1 MNRKGGSKGLTRG
14 KLRRPNQAGSA
25 EVIFSPYVEAAQED
39 PLTFF
44 LVFLTLFLSLGFL
57 AGARGDTTL
66 TRLGMKMLY
75 FRIFIA
81 FLTSRERR
89 LEAARAPSGC
99 LDTDRGTHSQWL
111 LEQCKSIRLL

>member
-1 MNRKGGSKGLTRG
+1 MTVSKDFIVPVEFGGSSETDV
-14 KLRRPNQAGSA
+14 RRRRSGHSTPAP
-25 EVIFSPYVEAAQED
+25 ELPFPYV
-39 PLTFF
+39 
-44 LVFLTLFLSLGFL
+44 
-57 AGARGDTTL
+57 DTTL

-99 LDTDRGTHSQWL
+99 LDTDRVTHSQWL
-111 LEQCKSIRLL
+111 LEQRKSIRLL

>member
-1 MNRKGGSKGLTRG
+1 MGPCAGPVSHEATM
-14 KLRRPNQAGSA
+14 RP
-25 EVIFSPYVEAAQED
+25 V
-39 PLTFF
+39 
-44 LVFLTLFLSLGFL
+44 
-57 AGARGDTTL
+57 DTTL

-99 LDTDRGTHSQWL
+99 LDTDRVTHSQWL
-111 LEQCKSIRLL
+111 LEQRKSIRLL